1 MRKLFSRLML
11 AGFVGL
17 AAGCSS
23 LNPFSSSEPKRA
35 PLVDFRPSAELRELW
50 HADVGEAGRYAFHP
64 AVVDGDVIAAAED
77 GTVARFADGR
87 RVWRVELDD
96 PLSAGVGSDGR
107 LAVVVSTRGEV
118 VALDAATG
126 SEVWRARAGTEVL
139 APPAI
144 GDSVVVVRASD
155 SRLIAFNAQDGSR
168 RWVFQRST
176 PPLSLRSFGGMTV
189 EGNVAL
195 VGYPGGKLV
204 AVNLANGG
212 PLWELTVA
220 TPRGATELERV
231 ADVAGTPVLG
241 RREICAVAYQGR
253 VACFDATNGNALWSR
268 EFSSSVGMDRDDRL
282 LFVTDDADAVHA
294 LDASN
299 GASVWKQDALKRRG
313 VSRPLAVDGL
323 VAVGDVEGY
332 VHLLDRSSGEFA
344 ARARTDGSA
353 IVAEPRPLGADSLV
367 VQTRDGGLYVFA
379 VGSARD

>member
-1 MRKLFSRLML
+1 MRTLFSRLML
-11 AGFVGL
+11 AGLVGL

-23 LNPFSSSEPKRA
+23 LNPFSSSEPERA
-35 PLVDFRPSAELRELW
+35 PLVKFQPGAELRELW
-50 HADVGEAGRYAFHP
+50 HADVGKAGMYAFHP
-64 AVVDGDVIAAAED
+64 AAVDGDVIAAAHD

-87 RVWRVELDD
+87 KVWRIELDD

-107 LAVVVSTRGEV
+107 LAVVVTTRGEI

-126 SEVWRARAGTEVL
+126 AEVWRAGAGTEVL

-144 GDSVVVVRASD
+144 GDSIVVIRASD
-155 SRLIAFNAQDGSR
+155 SRLIGFNIDDGSR
-168 RWVFQRST
+168 RWVFQRSM
-176 PPLSLRSFGGMTV
+176 PPLSLRSFAGMTV

-231 ADVAGTPVLG
+231 ADVAGTAVLG
-241 RREICAVAYQGR
+241 QRDICAVAYQGR
-253 VACFDATNGNALWSR
+253 VTCFDAANGNALWSR
-268 EFSSSVGMDRDDRL
+268 DFSSSVGMDRDERL

-299 GASVWKQDALKRRG
+299 GVSVWKQDALKRRG
-313 VSRPLAVDGL
+313 VSRPLAVDGF

-332 VHLLDRSSGEFA
+332 VHLLERDTGEFA
-344 ARARTDGSA
+344 ARARTDGGA
-353 IVAEPRPLGADSLV
+353 IVAEPRLLDAGSVV
-367 VQTRDGGLYVFA
+367 VQTRKGGIYVFGTS
-379 VGSARD
+379 VRN